1 MQISVTG
8 KQIDVG
14 ESLQKYVNPLLEKTI
29 KKYFENAI
37 HAEVVFSK
45 VSHKHQDQF
54 QVDITMNEGSGIGF
68 VKSRDAGDNIYSAF
82 DGALDKIEHRLS
94 RYKRKI
100 KNHYKPK
107 ISELYGYDGGHIAKA
122 IKYILNP
129 FEHDSVSET
138 PEVVL
143 EKHTDIEFLSVS
155 EAIMKMD
162 LMELPALLFKNK
174 DNNRMNVVYH
184 RADGKISWIDPSDA
198 K

>member
-14 ESLQKYVNPLLEKTI
+14 ESLKQYVNPLLEKTI
-29 KKYFENAI
+29 KKYFDKAI

-45 VSHKHQDQF
+45 ASHKHQDKF
-54 QVDITMNEGSGIGF
+54 QADITMNEGAGIGF
-68 VKSRDAGDNIYSAF
+68 IKSRDVSDNIYSAF
-82 DGALDKIEHRLS
+82 DGALEKIEHQLS

-100 KNHYKPK
+100 KNHHKPK
-107 ISELYGYDGGHIAKA
+107 LSELCGYDGAQNSKA

-129 FEHDSVSET
+129 FEHDSIDEN

-143 EKHTDIEFLSVS
+143 EKHTDIELLSVS

-174 DNNRMNVVYH
+174 ANNLMNVVYH
-184 RADGKISWIDPSDA
+184 RADGKISWIDPSA
-198 K
+198 VK